1 VALLVIPFAGLYIV
15 CSAWL
20 AWWMLEPINRVA
32 GQLQLSTRFVLTDVL
47 GLMVLLQLPL
57 ALLGR
62 AINTGRERSS
72 SPYWLLLAVGICL
85 ALVLWAASV
94 SVVSRAGITRLWQR
108 LCVIVLLVPG
118 TLIVMIAVPGAVIG
132 LVVGLA
138 VVREDSRPPA
148 LAGLLLIALGAA
160 VLVIRR
166 LAFWA
171 LRNSPGEAALA
182 ALVAGRLALP
192 ATTMLAPSPPAPVQA
207 DREP

>member
-1 VALLVIPFAGLYIV
+1 VALVVIAFAALYIF
-15 CSAWL
+15 CSAWI

-57 ALLGR
+57 AFLGR
-62 AINTGRERSS
+62 AINTGRDRDS

-94 SVVSRAGITRLWQR
+94 SVVSQAGISRLWQR

-118 TLIVMIAVPGAVIG
+118 TLVVMIAVPGAVIG

-138 VVREDSRPPA
+138 VVMEDARPPA
-148 LAGLLLIALGAA
+148 IAGLLLIVLPVVA
-160 VLVIRR
+160 LVIRW
-166 LAFWA
+166 LAFWS
-171 LRNSPGEAALA
+171 LRDSPGEAALA
-182 ALVAGRLALP
+182 ALMAGSLPMP
-192 ATTMLAPSPPAPVQA
+192 ATTMLAPSRPAPLPA
-207 DREP
+207 DRES